1 MANLSVDG
9 QIALE
14 EKHYQERRQR
24 FREAAKTFAS
34 KVASLRSVQEVALCG
49 SMVTEDP
56 YPNDID
62 LAIVV
67 GSLTDLPIIARAARQ
82 ISSTYHGWEVF
93 VFRPDRSYIGRICH
107 RRRCPT
113 ETARCDNLDCGRIPF
128 LGNLRDFTFD
138 PGLFLAPP
146 IEILCCREPKSM
158 LLDWKEALGARSIE
172 PQKYEPIV
180 LKCWECGKRF
190 LFSVAEQK
198 IFAKR
203 GFHEPKRCELCRLRR
218 EFGENAVSVLSAL
231 DEEEQDN

>member
-1 MANLSVDG
+1 VAQSSIDG
-9 QIALE
+9 QMALE
-14 EKHYQERRQR
+14 EKHYQERRLR

-62 LAIVV
+62 LAVV
-67 GSLTDLPIIARAARQ
+67 VDSVADLSHIARTARQ

-93 VFRPDRSYIGRICH
+93 VFQPGRSYIGRICH
-107 RRRCPT
+107 RKQCPT

-138 PGLFLAPP
+138 PSIFLAPP
-146 IEILCCREPKSM
+146 IEILCCRGPKSM
-158 LLDWKEALGARSIE
+158 LLDWKEALGACLTESH
-172 PQKYEPIV
+172 KYEPII
-180 LKCWECGKRF
+180 LKCSECGKRF
-190 LFSVAEQK
+190 LFSIAEQK
-198 IFAKR
+198 NFAKR

-218 EFGENAVSVLSAL
+218 EFGEDAVSVLL
-231 DEEEQDN
+231 EDEEEQNG